1 MTERMTDK
9 LSKKNKEEMIRE
21 AFAENSDPVET
32 EIVDDSKVADADA
45 DTTTEETAKKET
57 KKKEKADP
65 DMLALKKEK
74 EALQKALDETN
85 DRYLRM
91 MAEYDNFRRRA
102 QKEREGAYS
111 DAYADALA
119 ALLPVL
125 DNLERAA
132 AFAPP
137 DGDDKLA
144 AGVTMTLNQFGE
156 AIAKL
161 GVEAFGES
169 GETFN
174 PGIHNAVMHI
184 EDESLGENVITDVFQ
199 KGYRRGDKI
208 IRFAMV
214 KVAN

>member
-1 MTERMTDK
+1 M
-9 LSKKNKEEMIRE
+9 SKQNKEKIIRE
-21 AFAENSDPVET
+21 AFEENSDPIAENAGDSSAET
-32 EIVDDSKVADADA
+32 VQKDEKA
-45 DTTTEETAKKET
+45 EEKTSAKKE
-57 KKKEKADP
+57 KKED
-65 DMLALKKEK
+65 DVQALRAEK
-74 EALQKALDETN
+74 EALQKKLDEIN

-102 QKEREGAYS
+102 QKEREGIYS
-111 DAYADALA
+111 DACADALA
-119 ALLPVL
+119 ALLPAL
-125 DNLERAA
+125 DNLQRAA
-132 AFAPP
+132 AFASS
-137 DGDDKLA
+137 DADDKLA

-174 PGIHNAVMHI
+174 PEIHNAVMHV
-184 EDESLGENVITDVFQ
+184 EDESLGENVITEVFQ
-199 KGYRRGDKI
+199 RGYRRGDKV